1 MRKTLYV
8 LALLFFFGFFIQT
21 STVGAEEVSDISVCE
36 PITDAIEKNLCMA
49 LHPIKNPENRYRDKD
64 HSSYYCS
71 LMEYQKDRDMMNF
84 CSAIVKSDAS
94 ICANIGSVDLEKT
107 CVECSSVG
115 KAEIPKKCFT
125 PRAK

>member
-1 MRKTLYV
+1 
-8 LALLFFFGFFIQT
+8 
-21 STVGAEEVSDISVCE
+21 VSLS
-36 PITDAIEKNLCMA
+36 LA

-71 LMEYQKDRDMMNF
+71 LMEYQKDRDMANF
-84 CSAIVKSDAS
+84 CSAVVKGDAT
-94 ICANIGSVDLEKT
+94 ICANIGSVELDKT

-125 PRAK
+125 PRAN